1 MRRLLSLLGLL
12 LCFITQSRA
21 DVAAVNAS
29 GDAVT
34 DISTLS
40 SDKVYVIRSARGFLF
55 YSTESGYSSSL
66 AGSGTRGGTASLTD
80 GNQLFKFVTGDD
92 GNRYLYSV
100 GAEKYVSNNGSYT
113 SAIDASNKLTF
124 TAVSNTTYPWQIKI
138 GSNTINMQENGGSA
152 QGVVIDSW
160 SNVDDGNRLQI
171 LEAELTGTAFDVFD
185 LSKLSNGAV
194 YNIKSARGYLY
205 YNSSKTKL
213 SGSAKFADA
222 PAASRSTVD
231 QQFVILSNA
240 LGQRYLYSL
249 GAGKYVKSD
258 GTYEDTPTSPL
269 TFTATG
275 DATYPWQIKIGSN
288 VINMQKS
295 NGADPGVI
303 YNTYSTLDE
312 GNKLRIVQALLPD
325 NFSTH
330 NAKLTAGLDLGGRSV
345 LVRSKL
351 YPTTYMRANGTGLG
365 KDEGGYDSG
374 HIWTLES
381 AGTAGDYYIKNAGTN
396 KYIGSIPSTNNTT
409 IPLVEDQSSAA
420 IYNINLYATG
430 YCSITQKNFATAD
443 RNALHAL
450 SGDNIVRWTSTEDG
464 SQFKLEAAEE
474 ILEGLAHGYYIRNY
488 TNGYISANSSY
499 MSSGNLLLTNT
510 AKPTTDEG
518 VWHVIRFADGT
529 YRFAN
534 ANSGKVIC
542 MTGSQADARATLV
555 SPATAKSD
563 ATNFTYFNGNID
575 LSSST
580 AKNNIKIASS
590 DHNWWNKR
598 GNFLALWNT
607 TDNITN
613 DNGSTFYFTDVD
625 LINEYDTV
633 EAGTRPEGVSDYTL
647 WYNVP
652 VAKTGVSDTWMEYAL
667 PLGNGQIG
675 ATIRG
680 GIYKDEIQFN
690 EKTLWAG
697 TSANSN
703 QGYFQN
709 FGSIMVTDLGEAFS
723 KNDNTK
729 PVKAYNRYLDIIDG
743 VGGVNFK
750 SSDEATAYERRY
762 FVSATDQ
769 AFVARYEAKGTDKLS
784 LKFAYQPDAQIGAG
798 SVTYADGTATFSGS
812 MQTVKYNTRFKV
824 VCSDGATVTTGSE
837 GITIANAQWVNLIMA
852 AATDYDAAKAGCV
865 TGETAEQIAAK
876 VQARVDAAAAKEYST
891 LLASHVAKHSELMN
905 RVSFNIATP
914 CTDKTTQQLVEYY
927 NEADAN
933 KTTNDGLYLES
944 LYFQYGRYLT
954 IGANLDTSIHA
965 PSNLQGIWNDR
976 SNSNFWHCD
985 VHADINV
992 EMNYWPADPT
1002 NLSEMHKPF
1011 LEHIIDLA
1019 SQENS
1024 PWKALAQKIKN
1035 GAPGWAVAV
1044 ENNIFGGTS
1053 TWENNRIKTL
1063 GAWYCSHLWR
1073 YYKYTLDRDFL
1084 KRALPVMYDAALYT
1098 KALATTDSQGKYE
1111 ITNEWSPEHGKTD
1124 VTAFAQQ
1131 TSYELLDE
1139 IFKAH
1144 QELGNESPLTA
1155 AQISDIQDLYDKF
1168 DKGLWTETYNGNT
1181 CIKEWKNY
1189 ALDDQGH
1196 RHLSHLMC
1204 LYPFS
1209 QVSAF
1214 DTTTEGQRLFQ
1225 AAHNGQIAR
1234 NGDVT
1239 GWSMGWQTNT
1249 YARCL
1254 DGNNAHRNLT
1264 LALKHSRSYAIQM
1277 SNYGGCYYNLFDAH
1291 SPFQI
1296 DGNYGCTSGVAEM
1309 LLQSYDDIIT
1319 ILPALP
1325 DAWKASGSMKGLK
1338 AQGDYTVDQEWANGV
1353 ATKVVITNNRNEA
1366 REVKVRM
1373 KNGANFEV
1381 NTYSIPA
1388 NGRIV
1393 FAGSDMLTYTTE
1405 GERIVVTQGTVSDN
1419 TIGIL
1424 AELTAT
1430 GAYTSIDMK
1439 AATCSATNL
1448 ASAASGCP
1456 NFLIYAPTGV
1466 SGSNVVAADGTAAEL
1481 VLTDTSAF
1489 SASADFVAQDVDYSR
1504 IFTTGSYISTFVL
1517 PFGFTVPTG
1526 VTVAKLYQV
1535 EGSKLVFKPVE
1546 QTEAHVPYVVITDD
1560 DQFINSLHNVSVK
1573 ATTDADLTL
1582 TVNGVRHIGVYA
1594 TTAVTDAYGYAGG
1607 QFIKANSGTVKPFR
1621 TYIKM
1626 PEHLTAKQYAVSI
1639 EEGTTTSVG
1648 SIEFENVQPDT
1659 IFSTTGVR
1667 MAGNLKS
1674 LQKGVYIVNGQ
1685 KVIVK

>member
-1 MRRLLSLLGLL
+1 MRRVLSLFGLL

-40 SDKVYVIRSARGFLF
+40 SEKVYVIRSARGFLF
-55 YSTESGYSSSL
+55 YSTETAYSSKV
-66 AGSGTRGGTASLTD
+66 AGSGPRGGTASLTD

-92 GNRYLYSV
+92 GNTYLYSV

-113 SAIDASNKLTF
+113 STIDAGNKLTF
-124 TAVSNTTYPWQIKI
+124 TAISNSTYPWKIKV
-138 GSNTINMQENGGSA
+138 GSNTINMQESGGAA
-152 QGVVIDSW
+152 QGVTIDSW
-160 SNVDDGNRLQI
+160 SNTDDGNCLQI
-171 LEAELTGTAFDVFD
+171 LEAEWSETAFDVFD
-185 LSKLSNGAV
+185 LSQLCNGAV

-205 YNSSKTKL
+205 YNSARNKM
-213 SGSAKFADA
+213 SGSAKFSDA
-222 PAASRSTVD
+222 PEASRSTAD

-240 LGQRYLYSL
+240 LGQRFLYSL

-295 NGADPGVI
+295 DGADPGVV
-303 YNTYSTLDE
+303 YNTWSTLDE

-325 NFSTH
+325 DFSTH
-330 NAKLTAGLDLGGRSV
+330 STKLAASLDLSGRSV

-351 YPTTYMRANGTGLG
+351 YPETYMRANGTVLG
-365 KDEGGYDSG
+365 KDEGGYNSSR
-374 HIWTLES
+374 IWTFES
-381 AGTAGDYYIKNAGTN
+381 AGTAGDYYIKNVGTN
-396 KYIGSIPSTNNTT
+396 KYIGSIPSADEAS
-409 IPLVEDQSSAA
+409 IPLAEDQSSAA
-420 IYNINLYATG
+420 IYNIVLYNTG
-430 YCSITQKNFATAD
+430 YCSITQKNFATAN
-443 RNALHAL
+443 RNALHAKP
-450 SGDNIVRWTSTEDG
+450 GDNIVRWTSTADG
-464 SQFKLEAAEE
+464 SLFKLEAAEE
-474 ILEGLAHGYYIRNY
+474 ILEGLSHGYYIRNY
-488 TNGYISANSSY
+488 TNGYISSNSSY
-499 MSSGNLLLTNT
+499 MNSGNLLLTNT
-510 AKPTTDEG
+510 AKPTTPEG

-534 ANSGKVIC
+534 ASSGKVIC
-542 MTGSQADARATLV
+542 MTGSEDAARATLV
-555 SPATAKSD
+555 SPAKEKSD
-563 ATNFTYFNGNID
+563 ATNFTYFNGNIN
-575 LSSST
+575 LSSSA

-590 DHNWWNKR
+590 NHNWWNKR
-598 GNFLALWNT
+598 GNYLALWDTEDDVT
-607 TDNITN
+607 T

-625 LINEYDTV
+625 LISEYDTV
-633 EAGTRPEGVSDYTL
+633 EAGTRPDGVSDYTL

-652 VAKTGVSDTWMEYAL
+652 VAKTGVADTWMEYAL

-690 EKTLWAG
+690 EKTLWKG
-697 TSANSN
+697 TSANSS
-703 QGYFQN
+703 QGYYQN
-709 FGSIMVTDLGEAFS
+709 FGSIMVTDLSEAFS
-723 KNDNTK
+723 KNDATK

-750 SSDEATAYERRY
+750 SSDEATTYERRY

-769 AFVARYEAKGTDKLS
+769 AFVAHYEAKGTDKLS
-784 LKFAYQPDAQIGAG
+784 LKFAYQPDAQISAG
-798 SVTYADGTATFSGS
+798 SVTYADAGATFSGA
-812 MQTVKYNTRFKV
+812 METVKYNTRFKV
-824 VCSDGATVTTGSE
+824 VCSDGATVTTGSD
-837 GITIANAQWVNLIMA
+837 GITIANAQWANLIMA
-852 AATDYDAAKAGCV
+852 AATDYDAAKSGCV
-865 TGETAEQIAAK
+865 SGETAEQIAAK
-876 VQARVDAAAAKEYST
+876 VQARVDAAAAKEYAT
-891 LLASHVAKHSELMN
+891 LLASHIAKHSELMN
-905 RVSFNIATP
+905 RVAFNIATP

-927 NEADAN
+927 NAADAN
-933 KTTNDGLYLES
+933 KTANDGLYLES

-992 EMNYWPADPT
+992 EMNYWPVDPT

-1024 PWKALAQKIKN
+1024 PWKALANTIKS

-1053 TWENNRIKTL
+1053 TWENRRIKTL

-1098 KALATTDSQGKYE
+1098 KALATTDSEGKYE
-1111 ITNEWSPEHGKTD
+1111 ITNEWSPEHGETD

-1139 IFKAH
+1139 VFKAH
-1144 QELGNESPLTA
+1144 EELGSESPLTSE
-1155 AQISDIQDLYDKF
+1155 QISAIQDLYNNF
-1168 DKGLWTETYNGNT
+1168 DKGLWTETYNGQT
-1181 CIKEWKNY
+1181 CIKEWKNH
-1189 ALDDQGH
+1189 ALSDHGH

-1214 DTTTEGQRLFQ
+1214 DTTTEGQTLFQ

-1254 DGNNAHRNLT
+1254 DGNNARRNLT
-1264 LALKHSRSYAIQM
+1264 LALKHSGSYIIQM

-1325 DAWKASGSMKGLK
+1325 DAWKASGSIKGLK
-1338 AQGDYTVDQEWANGV
+1338 AQGDYTVDEEWADGV

-1373 KNGANFEV
+1373 KNGENFEV

-1388 NGRIV
+1388 NGRIA
-1393 FAGSDMLTYTTE
+1393 FAGSDMLAYATE
-1405 GERIVVTQGTVSDN
+1405 GNRIVVTQGTVSDN

-1424 AELTAT
+1424 ADLTAT
-1430 GAYTSIDMK
+1430 GAYTSIDMT
-1439 AATCSATNL
+1439 AAACTATDL
-1448 ASAASGCP
+1448 SEATSGCP
-1456 NFLIYAPTGV
+1456 NFLIYAPDGV

-1481 VLTDTSAF
+1481 KLTDSSAF
-1489 SASADFVAQDVDYSR
+1489 SVPADFVATDVDYSR
-1504 IFTTGSYISTFVL
+1504 IFNTGSYISTFVL
-1517 PFGFTVPTG
+1517 PFGFTVPEG
-1526 VTVAKLYQV
+1526 VTVAKLDQV
-1535 EGSKLVFKPVE
+1535 AESKLVFKPVE

-1560 DQFINSLHNVSVK
+1560 AQFINSLHNVSVK
-1573 ATTDADLTL
+1573 ATADADLTL

-1607 QFIKANSGTVKPFR
+1607 QFVKANTGTVKPFR

-1626 PEHLTAKQYAVSI
+1626 PETLTAKQYAVYI
-1639 EEGTTTSVG
+1639 DEGTTTGIANINV
-1648 SIEFENVQPDT
+1648 ENNKPDT

-1667 MAGNLKS
+1667 MAGNIKN